1 MISGISHSIE
11 HQFLPGIELKTEP
24 VPAFLILTQGTG
36 GKFMIKPG
44 ETVNS
49 DGAIGHLQMAG
60 GLHAGKGRVEAGV
73 TRGCRFSAEPFFAVK
88 DEGFEGGRGKVEPE
102 LLVRIK
108 GLQKKPGIGV
118 SSEGPVSKMNIHVFR
133 GASCFLQGPAADL
146 FGKEKLPGTDIGD
159 GEMGEVHIAHGP
171 CGVGLGGHRL
181 EAVTEKGEF
190 VAVGVPLVIIEV
202 TGEVPPFGFEF
213 RMGSVVA
220 RKRPGPRGEGALPFC
235 GRQRLAEEDGS

>member
-1 MISGISHSIE
+1 M
-11 HQFLPGIELKTEP
+11 
-24 VPAFLILTQGTG
+24 
-36 GKFMIKPG
+36 
-44 ETVNS
+44 NR
-49 DGAIGHLQMAG
+49 DRAIGHLQMAG

-118 SSEGPVSKMNIHVFR
+118 SSEGPVSKMNIHVFG
-133 GASCFLQGPAADL
+133 GACCFLEGPAADL

-171 CGVGLGGHRL
+171 CGVGLGGLRL
-181 EAVTEKGEF
+181 EAVTEEGEF
-190 VAVGVPLVIIEV
+190 VAVGVALVIIEV

-213 RMGSVVA
+213 RMGPVIA
-220 RKRPGPRGEGALPFC
+220 GKGPGPGGEGALPIFSH
-235 GRQRLAEEDGS
+235 RKVAEEEDGS

>member
-1 MISGISHSIE
+1 
-11 HQFLPGIELKTEP
+11 
-24 VPAFLILTQGTG
+24 
-36 GKFMIKPG
+36 
-44 ETVNS
+44 
-49 DGAIGHLQMAG
+49 MAG
-60 GLHAGKGRVEAGV
+60 GLHPGEGGVIAGV
-73 TRGCRFSAEPFFAVK
+73 ARCGGLSAQSFFPVK

-102 LLVRIK
+102 LLVRIS

-118 SSEGPVSKMNIHVFR
+118 SSEDPVSEMNLHIFG
-133 GASCFLQGPAADL
+133 GASCFLEGPAADL
-146 FGKEKLPGTDIGD
+146 FGKEKLPGADIGD
-159 GEMGEVHIAHGP
+159 REMGEVHIAHGP

-190 VAVGVPLVIIEV
+190 VAVGVALVIIEV